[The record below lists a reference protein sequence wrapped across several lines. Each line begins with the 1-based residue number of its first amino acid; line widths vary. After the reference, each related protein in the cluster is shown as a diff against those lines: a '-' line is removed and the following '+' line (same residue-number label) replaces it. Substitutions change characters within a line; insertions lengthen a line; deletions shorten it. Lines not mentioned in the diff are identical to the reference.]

1 MKVYRTLIISII
13 TLSVI
18 GACKYDTLHRA
29 DMLDVALKERMERAA
44 PDGDYRHFL
53 LPSNTDYA
61 AIPQDPLNPLTPEK
75 IALGKY
81 LFFETGIAQNALKES
96 GVETYSC
103 GSCHVPTAGFRPG
116 NAQGIADGGMG
127 FGLNGELRQQNP
139 EYDETE
145 LDVQGIR
152 PISVLNVA
160 YVTNTFWN
168 GQFGAGF
175 VNEGTEHL
183 WTEEDNTHINHTGH
197 HGLEAQNIEGL
208 DLHRMEMSKELADEY
223 GYTTLFDLAFR
234 DSPASERYTKY
245 NTAMAISAYLR
256 TLITNKAP
264 FQDWIRGDYNAM
276 TDQEKRGGILF
287 FGKARCSNC
296 HNNTSLNAMEFY
308 GLGVDDLHEIGA
320 LNTGADD
327 PKNLGRGGFT
337 QDPNDLYKFKVPQ
350 LYNLSD
356 APFYFHGSSKQTLE
370 EVVDYFDR
378 AEPENENVPAT
389 AISNKFV
396 PLGLTAEEK
405 ADLLAFLRNG
415 LNDPYLNRYVPP
427 YVQSGYCFPN
437 NDPLSAEQMGC
448 E

>member
-1 MKVYRTLIISII
+1 MKVVRTLSIS
-13 TLSVI
+13 LLALALL
-18 GACKYDTLHRA
+18 GACSYDTLHRA
-29 DMLDVALKERMERAA
+29 DALDVELKERIERHSPTGAI
-44 PDGDYRHFL
+44 DHFV

-61 AIPQDPLNPLTPEK
+61 NIPQDPRNPLSPEK

-81 LFFETGIAQNALKES
+81 LFFETGIAQNAVKES
-96 GVETYSC
+96 GKGTYSC

-116 NAQGIADGGMG
+116 NAQGIADGGIG
-127 FGLNGELRQQNP
+127 FGLNGELREQNP

-152 PISVLNVA
+152 PISILNVA

-175 VNEGTEHL
+175 VNEGTEDL
-183 WTEEDNTHINHTGH
+183 WNEEDRTDINETGH
-197 HGLEAQNIEGL
+197 MGLEAQNIEGL
-208 DLHRMEMSKELADEY
+208 DLHRMEMNKELADAY
-223 GYTTLFDLAFR
+223 GYTPLFDRAFR
-234 DSPASERYTKY
+234 DVPPAERYSKY

-256 TLITNKAP
+256 TVITNKAP
-264 FQDWIRGDYNAM
+264 FQEWLRGDYHAM

-287 FGKARCSNC
+287 FGEANCANC
-296 HNNTSLNAMEFY
+296 HQNTSLNAMEFY
-308 GLGVDDLHEIGA
+308 ALGVNDLHMIGA

-337 QDPNDLYKFKVPQ
+337 GDPQDMYKFKVPQ
-350 LYNLSD
+350 LYNLKD

-370 EVVDYFDR
+370 EVIDYFDV
-378 AEPENENVPAT
+378 AVPENPNVPGT
-389 AISNKFV
+389 QISNKFY
-396 PLGLTAEEK
+396 PLSLTDEEK
-405 ADLLAFLRNG
+405 ADLLAFLSNA

-437 NDPLSAEQMGC
+437 NDPISVEQMGC